1 MTPQRAQAKARI
13 EQLHT
18 EINRHN
24 YRYYSLDDPLIP
36 DAEYDRLMRELQQLE
51 QQFPEFITPDS
62 PTQRVGAEPLAS
74 FGEVHHLLPMLSLE
88 NAFSDTELKEFDR
101 RVRARLKTDEELIY
115 AAEPKLDGLAI
126 SLRYEEGMLV
136 QAATRG
142 DGSRGEDVTLNVR
155 TIRSVPLALLGS
167 GWPAILEVRGE
178 IYMPKSGFLA
188 LNERA
193 RQMGQKPFANPRNA
207 AAGSLRQLDPCITA
221 TRPLA
226 IYCYGFGEIE
236 GGPLAPTHSES
247 IGKIAAWGLRVSP
260 ELQTVKGAEGCA
272 AYYRQI
278 AERRDAFDYDIDGV
292 VFKVDRYDLQARLGF
307 VARAPRW
314 AIAQKFPAEEAIT
327 QVKAVEF
334 QVGRTGA
341 ITPVARLE
349 PVFVGGATV
358 SNATL
363 HNMDEVVR
371 KDVRAGDWVCV
382 RRAGDVIPE
391 VVRVI
396 PERRPEGAERV
407 VLPAQCPVC
416 GSEVIKPEGEAVARC
431 SGGLCC
437 AAQRRESIKHFAARR
452 MMDIEGLGEK
462 LIGQLV
468 ESGLVHDLADLYQLK
483 REQIAAMERMGERS
497 AENLLQALEKSKQ
510 TTFARFLFALG
521 IREVGEATAAALAS
535 HFKTLDALKQARLDD
550 FIVVKG
556 VKGIGEV
563 TAKAL
568 CDYLESHPDLVVEG
582 DFAHW
587 LASLKIRGL
596 NLEVAKRL
604 AERFGSLDLLSAAT
618 ADQLCYKRCSL
629 IDGVGPV
636 IAEHVVAFFHQP
648 HNLEVIDRLIDA
660 GIGWDKGE
668 AEPSG
673 QQPLS
678 GLTFV
683 LTGSLSRPRGEIKD
697 QLQNLGARVAG
708 SVSKKTSYLVAGDAA
723 GSKLE
728 RAEELGVQVLDEAGL
743 EALLQERQANG

>member
-1 MTPQRAQAKARI
+1 MTLRKAEAKVRI
-13 EQLHT
+13 AQLHS

-24 YRYYSLDDPLIP
+24 YRYYALDDPLIS
-36 DAEYDRLMRELQQLE
+36 DAEYDQLMRELQQLE
-51 QQFPEFITPDS
+51 QQFPELITPDS
-62 PTQRVGAEPLAS
+62 PTQRVGAKPLDR
-74 FGEVHHLLPMLSLE
+74 FGEVHHRLPMLSLE
-88 NAFSDTELKEFDR
+88 NAFSDAELKEFDR

-126 SLRYEEGMLV
+126 SLRYEDGVLV

-155 TIRSVPLALLGS
+155 TIPSIPLALLGS

-178 IYMPKSGFLA
+178 VYMPKSGFLA
-188 LNERA
+188 LNERVHQA
-193 RQMGQKPFANPRNA
+193 GQKPFANPRNA
-207 AAGSLRQLDPCITA
+207 AAGSLRQLDPRITA

-236 GGPLAPTHSES
+236 GGPLASTHSKS
-247 IGKIAAWGLRVSP
+247 IDRIAAWGLRVSP
-260 ELQTVKGAEGCA
+260 EIQTVKGADGCA

-278 AERRDAFDYDIDGV
+278 AQRRDSFDYDIDGV

-327 QVKAVEF
+327 RIKAVEF

-371 KDVRAGDWVCV
+371 KDVRAGDTVCV

-396 PERRPEGAERV
+396 LEKRPEGAERV
-407 VLPAQCPVC
+407 LLPAQCPVC

-431 SGGLCC
+431 SGGLYC

-462 LIGQLV
+462 LVDQLV

-483 REQIAAMERMGERS
+483 KEQLAGMERMGEKS
-497 AENLLQALEKSKQ
+497 ADNLLQALEKSKQ
-510 TTFARFLFALG
+510 TTLARFLFALG
-521 IREVGEATAAALAS
+521 IREVGEATAASLAS
-535 HFKTLDALKQARLDD
+535 HFKTLDAVKQARLSD
-550 FIVVKG
+550 FIIEKG

-563 TAKAL
+563 TAKAI
-568 CDYLESHPDLVVEG
+568 CDYLQSHPDLVVHG
-582 DFAHW
+582 DFACW

-596 NLEVAKRL
+596 TLEVAKRL
-604 AERFGSLDLLSAAT
+604 VEQFESLDQLSVAT
-618 ADQLCYKRCSL
+618 VDQLRYQRCSL
-629 IDGVGPV
+629 VDGVGPV

-660 GIGWDKGE
+660 GIRWDEGE
-668 AEPSG
+668 AELPDQ

-697 QLQNLGARVAG
+697 QLQRLGAKVAG
-708 SVSKKTSYLVAGDAA
+708 SVSKKTHYLVAGDAA

-728 RAEELGVQVLDEAGL
+728 KAQQLGVQVLDEAGL
-743 EALLQERQANG
+743 EALLQERQAN